1 MMIEWLSAR
10 GFRRCTLTRDLQS
23 AKIEFAHLAPY
34 VEYSENGQ
42 LLDITISKAIDKSLI
57 PMFAIQLRRERI

>member
-1 MMIEWLSAR
+1 MTIEWLSQR
-10 GFRRCTLTRDLQS
+10 GFRRCTLARDLQS
-23 AKIEFAHLAPY
+23 AKIEFSNLAPY

-42 LLDITISKAIDKSLI
+42 LLDITINKAIDRSLI